1 MGFIEL
7 FYPDFPKCPVCQR
20 EFDHGKINLCDKC
33 LAQIEFIKENY
44 CVKCGKLIFS
54 NQKLCFDCKQN
65 NHFFAKARTVSVYED
80 GMKEYIKLFKY
91 SKYRN
96 LKEPLGDLLTTYIKR
111 FYNYKDFDYITYI
124 PVHKTRLNE
133 RGFNQAYLLAKR
145 VSANL
150 SIPLISTL
158 MRKEDTEKQSK
169 LSRRERLVNLQNKFE
184 IKLKRDLKNKKLLLI
199 DDIYTTGSTVD
210 EASKILLTEGVEDIK
225 IITLAAGRDF
235 ELNQE
240 FNKV

>member
-7 FYPDFPKCPVCQR
+7 FYPGLPKCPVCQR

-33 LAQIEFIKENY
+33 LDQIEFIKEDY
-44 CVKCGKLIFS
+44 CIECGKLIFS
-54 NQKLCFDCKQN
+54 NQKICFDCKQN
-65 NHFFAKARTVSVYED
+65 NHFFNKARTVSVYED

-91 SKYRN
+91 NKYRN
-96 LKEPLGDLLTTYIKR
+96 LKEPLGDLLTIYIER
-111 FYNYKDFDYITYI
+111 FYNYKNFDYITYI
-124 PVHKTRLNE
+124 PVHETRLNE

-145 VSANL
+145 VSINL
-150 SIPLISTL
+150 RIPLISTL
-158 MRKEDTEKQSK
+158 CRKEDTEKQSK
-169 LSRRERLVNLQNKFE
+169 LSRKERLLNLHNKFE
-184 IKLKRDLKNKKLLLI
+184 IKLKRGLQSKKILLI
-199 DDIYTTGSTVD
+199 DDIYTTGTTVD